1 MKILIYIFLNIF
13 ISQIVVSN
21 LQIIN
26 NDVTEKIAFDFQ
38 EENEDDSE
46 ESENEKTEEKSHDKQ
61 KNKFFS
67 INHNSDIKSKII
79 ASYYCQSNYPVVFL
93 NTPFTPPE
101 MNT

>member
-13 ISQIVVSN
+13 ITQIVVSN

-46 ESENEKTEEKSHDKQ
+46 ETENEKTEEKSNDKEQ
-61 KNKFFS
+61 NKK
-67 INHNSDIKSKII
+67 ILIHHCSDIKSKKI
-79 ASYYCQSNYPVVFL
+79 ASHFNQNNYPSVYL

>member
-13 ISQIVVSN
+13 ITQIVLSN
-21 LQIIN
+21 LQVIN

-46 ESENEKTEEKSHDKQ
+46 ETENEKTEEKSKDKEQ
-61 KNKFFS
+61 IKKILIHHS
-67 INHNSDIKSKII
+67 SDIKSKTI
-79 ASYYCQSNYPVVFL
+79 ASHFNQNNYPSVYL

-101 MNT
+101 INT